1 MTCQPLPVPDVHE
14 PSAIVLVEG
23 ESDRQAVMALAER
36 RGRSLDDEGVA
47 VVAMGGI
54 TNLAKHLARH
64 EGSTVFGLYDS
75 GEEGVVA
82 SSLALS
88 GRTERADLERLGF
101 YVCVEDLEDELI
113 RAVGA
118 DRLVAVIEQQGE
130 IGRFRR
136 MQRQPAQ
143 RDRPLHAHL
152 RVFLGNRKVRY
163 GRLLI
168 ESLDLDEAPP
178 PLEMLLS
185 RL

>member
-1 MTCQPLPVPDVHE
+1 MPDVHE
-14 PSAIVLVEG
+14 PSAFVLVEG

-36 RGRSLDDEGVA
+36 RGRSLDDEGVV

-64 EGSTVFGLYDS
+64 RGSTVFGLYDS

-88 GRTERADLERLGF
+88 GRTGRTERADLERLGF

-118 DRLVAVIEQQGE
+118 DRLVAIIEQQGE

-168 ESLDLDEAPP
+168 ENLDLDQAPA